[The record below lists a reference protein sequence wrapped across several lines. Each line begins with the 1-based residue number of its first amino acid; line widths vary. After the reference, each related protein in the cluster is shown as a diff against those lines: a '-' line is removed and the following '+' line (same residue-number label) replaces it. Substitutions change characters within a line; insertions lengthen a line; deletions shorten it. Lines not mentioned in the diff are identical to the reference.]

1 MSQAQDADDSAAPCA
16 AAAAAAAPAAAAA
29 TSRPSR
35 VSRVLA
41 GGAPSAWDR
50 MSSADQLLSL
60 PDADVLPMLQD
71 NWRTHNARV
80 ASHGAEEIDTWTVP
94 QLEAICSKLHIM
106 MRGKADMI
114 ADIKKVIVGPK
125 AAPKQTTQA
134 AAASARR
141 APAGGNGGQDDG
153 SEEEEQ
159 ERRQPP
165 ARAARSRSRS
175 PRAPAPHGRLDA
187 ALHAAMARPLLTGS
201 PLRRDGQP
209 SRGARASGQQQLASP
224 PRART
229 SRPSSRYALEEVLQD
244 LGAEE
249 EAVGASDEDDGMPLD
264 ANAFLRDVSRGESRS
279 FRDRPRAEVDDEM
292 DAAGLDRPFA
302 RAFLANV
309 LRGSGGKSVAQVFRY
324 DVDFAKD
331 ERSKNECW
339 ALARIADALLARDW
353 EQALELT
360 CRRLAGVHTAST
372 SGNWAVCDAL
382 EMNHGRQSFVPGRVL
397 QQALKSVVR
406 IEALHRSTKPD
417 SLPRGSGSARYQN
430 KTSGG
435 YREESADFRS
445 ASDSKKGAGDQARR
459 ISAGGQAR
467 GSGNK

>member
-1 MSQAQDADDSAAPCA
+1 MSQAQDADDTA
-16 AAAAAAAPAAAAA
+16 AAAAAAAVAPAAAATA
-29 TSRPSR
+29 SRPAR
-35 VSRVLA
+35 GSRVLA

-50 MSSADQLLSL
+50 MSSAEQLLSL

-80 ASHGAEEIDTWTVP
+80 ASHGAEEIDTWTVA

-106 MRGKADMI
+106 MRGKAEMV
-114 ADIKKVIVGPK
+114 ADIKKAIAGPK
-125 AAPKQTTQA
+125 AAPKQTAQA
-134 AAASARR
+134 VAAPARR
-141 APAGGNGGQDDG
+141 AAAGGSGGQ
-153 SEEEEQ
+153 EEESDEEMQ
-159 ERRQPP
+159 QRTQPP
-165 ARAARSRSRS
+165 ARAARSRSHS
-175 PRAPAPHGRLDA
+175 PRAPASQVRLDA
-187 ALHAAMARPLLTGS
+187 ALHAAMSRPLLTDS
-201 PLRRDGQP
+201 PRRAGGQS
-209 SRGARASGQQQLASP
+209 SRAARSSGQQHPASP
-224 PRART
+224 PHARAGR
-229 SRPSSRYALEEVLQD
+229 SSSRYVSEGVLLQD
-244 LGAEE
+244 VGGEEE

-264 ANAFLRDVSRGESRS
+264 ADALLRDLSRGEARP
-279 FRDRPRAEVDDEM
+279 FRHRPRADVDDEM

-406 IEALHRSTKPD
+406 IEALHKSTKPD
-417 SLPRGSGSARYQN
+417 SLQRKAGSARYLSR
-430 KTSGG
+430 TSGT
-435 YREESADFRS
+435 YREEAANFRS
-445 ASDSKKGAGDQARR
+445 AADSKKGAGDQARHTG
-459 ISAGGQAR
+459 AGSQAR
-467 GSGNK
+467 GSNNK